1 VPNLAKNTILYTIG
15 NFLPQ
20 AAGFIL
26 LPIYSKYLLPEDYG
40 IVSSMQVISSI
51 FIIFFTLA
59 IDRGVYRLYFDFK
72 SEKDKRDYLGTIV
85 ISLIVISSLALAVIF
100 ISKNLIS
107 KIFDSIDFYPYYV
120 YAILT
125 SFISTFS
132 LIPFIYFQLKEQAS
146 KYVALSIISF
156 IISTSIVLI
165 LVVVKNEGAIGIL
178 KGQFIGKLVL
188 VPIFLIISY
197 RIINLSF
204 KWDILKTNL
213 KFSLPMLPS
222 LLSAWILNLSDRIFI
237 ENFHNLHDVGIYS
250 IGYKIA
256 SLILILF
263 SALNMAYTPVFYKIA
278 NSADQIKAK
287 MKLSNYNNVI
297 VFIIIL
303 GVFLLSFF
311 SKEVVYL
318 FLNEKYIESYKIIP
332 IIAFSYL
339 FSLIT
344 GLLNLMFYQNKK
356 TLQLM
361 YIIVGGSFA
370 NIIFNFMLVPKFGAS
385 GAASSTVLSFALMF
399 FVELIMAKNYYYI
412 SFNWIKIF
420 KLISILVLLFFIFQ
434 INFGLGFYS
443 ILTLKIIVSI
453 IIGTLFIRKNYSTIK
468 ILIN

>member
-1 VPNLAKNTILYTIG
+1 
-15 NFLPQ
+15 
-20 AAGFIL
+20 
-26 LPIYSKYLLPEDYG
+26 
-40 IVSSMQVISSI
+40 
-51 FIIFFTLA
+51 
-59 IDRGVYRLYFDFK
+59 
-72 SEKDKRDYLGTIV
+72 
-85 ISLIVISSLALAVIF
+85 
-100 ISKNLIS
+100 
-107 KIFDSIDFYPYYV
+107 
-120 YAILT
+120 
-125 SFISTFS
+125 
-132 LIPFIYFQLKEQAS
+132 
-146 KYVALSIISF
+146 
-156 IISTSIVLI
+156 
-165 LVVVKNEGAIGIL
+165 
-178 KGQFIGKLVL
+178 
-188 VPIFLIISY
+188 
-197 RIINLSF
+197 
-204 KWDILKTNL
+204 
-213 KFSLPMLPS
+213 
-222 LLSAWILNLSDRIFI
+222 
-237 ENFHNLHDVGIYS
+237 
-250 IGYKIA
+250 
-256 SLILILF
+256 
-263 SALNMAYTPVFYKIA
+263 MAYTPVFYKIA

-443 ILTLKIIVSI
+443 I
-453 IIGTLFIRKNYSTIK
+453 K